1 MKKSLD
7 QFTVVYPKWQ
17 SYDVWLLR
25 YGVQQTEFFVILD
38 YFLPFYLLKTQGKFF
53 LKKKTKKTTTP
64 GDVIL
69 HMCTINENH
78 MMHGSWDMECKR
90 PNFFP
95 FWTFFWP
102 FTPLNIHKI
111 RILKKMKKT
120 WIIIILHRC
129 TINDNHMMYDF
140 WDMECNKQFFF
151 FHFLPF
157 YPTNN
162 LKNKNFENF
171 LEISFDMSGPQM
183 TTTWYM
189 ALVIWSMTDIILC
202 HFGLFLSFYL
212 PSPP

>member
-7 QFTVVYPKWQ
+7 QFTVAYPKWQ

-53 LKKKTKKTTTP
+53 LKKKNNNNTRRCHFTHVYHKWKSYDAWFLRY
-64 GDVIL
+64 GVQQ
-69 HMCTINENH
+69 TI
-78 MMHGSWDMECKR
+78 
-90 PNFFP
+90 
-95 FWTFFWP
+95 
-102 FTPLNIHKI
+102 
-111 RILKKMKKT
+111 
-120 WIIIILHRC
+120 
-129 TINDNHMMYDF
+129 
-140 WDMECNKQFFF
+140 FF

-189 ALVIWSMTDIILC
+189 APVIWSMTDIILC

-212 PSPP
+212 PSPPCRYHHFTCLNQKLWACDVWFLRYCAQWTNGWTDRQTDRKSDIADTNRHKL